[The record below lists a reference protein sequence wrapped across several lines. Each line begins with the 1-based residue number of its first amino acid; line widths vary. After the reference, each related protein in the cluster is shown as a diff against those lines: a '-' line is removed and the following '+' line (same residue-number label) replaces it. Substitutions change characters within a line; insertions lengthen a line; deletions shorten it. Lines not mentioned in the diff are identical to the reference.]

1 MTTKVKES
9 KTKLQS
15 GITHLNQQ
23 YDSSITELGKVNEK
37 IDQLFKKTNNLE
49 ELCLTVKDQ
58 SNDLV
63 SLTREIR
70 EKNELYECVKQ
81 ANNLQKELKKL
92 EKLLNKN
99 AFIQAS
105 KVCKSATSN
114 FNQFSDLLNKYENEE
129 NQESKENINL
139 YIWLKEDLEK
149 KNERLVNE
157 LTKMSSKLWEINE
170 NEKQKS
176 IQFFSILQ
184 VNETPIHF
192 SNLYQSLIDCNIINK
207 KIQEL
212 CNKLYNNF
220 LLPFIDD
227 TTTKIVIK
235 EFENSKQWSVNLL
248 NEEKQQKEEKE
259 EYNKEQK
266 EEKQKKEEKE
276 NQKESETE
284 EKKKTTIEDN
294 QFFEKESKLL
304 AILSNISQLFKFL
317 FTYFSQEKIEEKK
330 EINKEAKKEN
340 EKEKEQK
347 EEKEINKETKNKNEN
362 EKEKSNNNN
371 LKTII
376 KLIGKELVN
385 KLINLVAEKY
395 LKPLLVNKEFLFH
408 KGSQEIYL
416 KIQKKT
422 KKFEIL
428 LNELGFIPTK
438 EETLTTLLSQ
448 IIPNHINL
456 IKGKIIF
463 EARELM
469 LTTDHSMVQ
478 IESRKEENENENEK
492 KINNQNETQFQS
504 QLQNPFEFE
513 SCQISINVQKIVEI
527 IRNALNDSINSEFEE
542 VSIALFQA
550 TRDIIY
556 LFKTVY
562 LSHHFQQFLTIPHFC
577 SIFYNDCQYI
587 SYNLLLL
594 CAPLR
599 TYFPKTNLMAIATLV
614 DLIPELKRIGNQT
627 YMDMLMSQANNQRG
641 FLNISNG
648 DLREIQQSFRR
659 IKHGVGQIAK
669 MCEKV
674 LQKTMFQKTLIF
686 LHNFF
691 GEEIINQ
698 IIQRG
703 DIYDEEATVIQ
714 ESIKLHLQF
723 INSSMNNV
731 DDEQSRLQLSCF
743 ERLEIVGQLFVVKL
757 DTIRKMLQ
765 EKKLNIFTQKEIVSL
780 IEVLFSKDTKRT
792 EFIEEV
798 KKTIKE

>member
-15 GITHLNQQ
+15 GITNLNQQ

-49 ELCLTVKDQ
+49 ALCLTVKDQ

-63 SLTREIR
+63 ALTREIR

-105 KVCKSATSN
+105 KVCKSATNN

-129 NQESKENINL
+129 NKESKENINL

-157 LTKMSSKLWEINE
+157 LTKISSKLWEINE

-212 CNKLYNNF
+212 CNKLYNTF
-220 LLPFIDD
+220 LLPSIDD
-227 TTTKIVIK
+227 TKAKIIIK
-235 EFENSKQWSVNLL
+235 EFENSKQWTINLL
-248 NEEKQQKEEKE
+248 KEEKQQKEEKP
-259 EYNKEQK
+259 QK
-266 EEKQKKEEKE
+266 EEKQQKEEKE

-294 QFFEKESKLL
+294 QFFEKEFKLL
-304 AILSNISQLFKFL
+304 TILSNITQLFKFL
-317 FTYFSQEKIEEKK
+317 FTYFSQEKIEEEQ

-347 EEKEINKETKNKNEN
+347 EEKEINKESKNEK

-376 KLIGKELVN
+376 KLIGEELVN

-395 LKPLLVNKEFLFH
+395 FKPLLENKEFLFH

-428 LNELGFIPTK
+428 LNELGYNSTK

-463 EARELM
+463 EARKLM

-478 IESRKEENENENEK
+478 IESKKEENENENENEK

-504 QLQNPFEFE
+504 RLQNPFEFE
-513 SCQISINVQKIVEI
+513 SCQISKNVQKLVEI
-527 IRNALNDSINSEFEE
+527 IRNTLNDSINSEFEE
-542 VSIALFQA
+542 ISVALFQS

-599 TYFPKTNLMAIATLV
+599 TYFPKPILMSIATLV

-703 DIYDEEATVIQ
+703 DIYNEEATVIQ

-743 ERLEIVGQLFVVKL
+743 ERLEIVGQLCVVKL

-780 IEVLFSKDTKRT
+780 IQVLFSKDTKRT

-798 KKTIKE
+798 KRIIK